1 MGKDPTSV
9 ARRRTLGEAE
19 QLVREFAAS
28 GLSRRRFCEG
38 RGLKVSTLD
47 GYRKRLRQRERA
59 GAGADRWVAVDIAG
73 ATRPAA
79 ASAIPAKPIAC
90 AAAGPSGVVMV
101 LGGGRRIEL
110 ERGLDPATLGALLS
124 VLERS

>member
-1 MGKDPTSV
+1 MGKEQTCPL
-9 ARRRTLGEAE
+9 RRRTPGEAE
-19 QLVREFAAS
+19 RLAREFAAS

-47 GYRKRLRQRERA
+47 AYRRRLRQRERD

-79 ASAIPAKPIAC
+79 ASAIPAKPVAC
-90 AAAGPSGVVMV
+90 AAAGASGVAVV
-101 LGGGRRIEL
+101 LAGGRRIEL
-110 ERGLDPATLGALLS
+110 ERGFDPVTLGALLR
-124 VLERS
+124 VLERN

>member
-1 MGKDPTSV
+1 MGKDPTNV
-9 ARRRTLGEAE
+9 VRRRTRGEAE

-28 GLSRRRFCEG
+28 GLSRREFCEG
-38 RGLKVSTLD
+38 HGLKVSTLD
-47 GYRKRLRQRERA
+47 AYRKRLRQRERD

-73 ATRPAA
+73 ARRPAG
-79 ASAIPAKPIAC
+79 ASAISAKPHAW
-90 AAAGPSGVVMV
+90 AAGASGVVMV

-110 ERGLDPATLGALLS
+110 ERGFDAATLGALLR

>member
-1 MGKDPTSV
+1 
-9 ARRRTLGEAE
+9 
-19 QLVREFAAS
+19 LVREFAAS
-28 GLSRRRFCEG
+28 GLSRREFCEG

-47 GYRKRLRQRERA
+47 GYRKRLRQRERDGA

-73 ATRPAA
+73 ATRPAG
-79 ASAIPAKPIAC
+79 ASGISAKPHAW
-90 AAAGPSGVVMV
+90 AAGASGVVMV

-110 ERGLDPATLGALLS
+110 ERGFDAVTLGALLR